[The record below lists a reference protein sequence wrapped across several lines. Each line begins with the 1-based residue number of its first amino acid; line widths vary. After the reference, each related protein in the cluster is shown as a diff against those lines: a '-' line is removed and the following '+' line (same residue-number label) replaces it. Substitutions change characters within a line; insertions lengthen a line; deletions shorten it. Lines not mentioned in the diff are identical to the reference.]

1 MRAFTTRP
9 AAARRRSATGLLYL
23 VISGL
28 LWGTGG
34 LTGSLLGRTAGLS
47 ALSVASFRLT
57 AGGLLIVVFLTA
69 SGRRWPAGRAAWS
82 RITSIG
88 LLAALF
94 QSCYFTAVALT
105 SVPLATL
112 VTIGA
117 APVIVLGVDRVT
129 GRRTGRFAV
138 ATTGLAVTGLGLLV
152 GLPSGFPETAVLAS
166 AGLAVVAA
174 AGFAAVTLAGS
185 RPVPGLD
192 DLTVTGFS
200 FTIGG
205 FALMPLA
212 QMAGGIGFRPGLAA
226 IGLLVALGTGPTAV
240 AYTLYFRGLRSAPA
254 STGALLSLLEPL
266 TGTILAAVL
275 LGERL
280 SATGFAGAAIIATA
294 VILTVQASRGRPEGL
309 GAPGPG
315 RVVRSRGSKSQ
326 ECLRDCSAGL
336 QAGSLGFRLGSDRT
350 RLGRLWQPQERAWTV
365 FDTVTITHRG
375 AKYEIGRGRDFYGI
389 WMTGAPRTQPL
400 DRWPETPEG
409 WAAAWTRF
417 ASIEAPGTISPV
429 GRRIGPALSGR
440 AAGLT
445 AAALLG
451 VGVVLG
457 IAGLFPAY
465 LGGSGLAQQADQV
478 VPHAIYLA
486 VWTASAVLILLG
498 GARLRLGALLGLGL
512 SAVTFGL
519 FFADAGTAI
528 AGTRNAGG
536 AGLVLAL
543 LGWLACAAGSVV
555 AFLVRPASA
564 PAGQPDHLGTAGSLA
579 RPRGSALGPVVL
591 LVLAGLGVAAAF
603 VPAWDTF
610 TLRTAAGQSQS
621 FTAGNAFSNPGL
633 VIAGDVAVMIALAA
647 VVIVAAFWRPV
658 RHGAVLLAGAI
669 AAMAAQAISA
679 LVQASETPSAAQ
691 FGISPAQASQL
702 GLTISSGLTAAFWI
716 YCGFLVAL
724 TVSCA
729 WMLFTPQPAAAPVP
743 PRRR

>member
-47 ALSVASFRLT
+47 AISVAAFRLT
-57 AGGLLIVVFLTA
+57 AGGLLIVVFLTV

-82 RITSIG
+82 RITAIG

-166 AGLAVVAA
+166 AGLAVLAA

-205 FALMPLA
+205 LALTPLA
-212 QMAGGIGFRPGLAA
+212 QVAGGISFRPGLAA

-280 SATGFAGAAIIATA
+280 SATGIAGAAIIAMA
-294 VILTVQASRGRPEGL
+294 VILTVQASRGRPERLGPAGRASPGVALRRTVDLVRRRTAWRRSLDHAAAASPIRPVNGGCPGRPPGRGSRGL
-309 GAPGPG
+309 GYQAGRSSRLPG
-315 RVVRSRGSKSQ
+315 RVRQ
-326 ECLRDCSAGL
+326 
-336 QAGSLGFRLGSDRT
+336 RL
-350 RLGRLWQPQERAWTV
+350 
-365 FDTVTITHRG
+365 
-375 AKYEIGRGRDFYGI
+375 
-389 WMTGAPRTQPL
+389 
-400 DRWPETPEG
+400 
-409 WAAAWTRF
+409 
-417 ASIEAPGTISPV
+417 
-429 GRRIGPALSGR
+429 R
-440 AAGLT
+440 AAGQR
-445 AAALLG
+445 AAAVPITRSG
-451 VGVVLG
+451 
-457 IAGLFPAY
+457 PA
-465 LGGSGLAQQADQV
+465 ADQGV
-478 VPHAIYLA
+478 
-486 VWTASAVLILLG
+486 
-498 GARLRLGALLGLGL
+498 
-512 SAVTFGL
+512 
-519 FFADAGTAI
+519 
-528 AGTRNAGG
+528 RNA
-536 AGLVLAL
+536 
-543 LGWLACAAGSVV
+543 
-555 AFLVRPASA
+555 
-564 PAGQPDHLGTAGSLA
+564 
-579 RPRGSALGPVVL
+579 
-591 LVLAGLGVAAAF
+591 
-603 VPAWDTF
+603 
-610 TLRTAAGQSQS
+610 
-621 FTAGNAFSNPGL
+621 
-633 VIAGDVAVMIALAA
+633 
-647 VVIVAAFWRPV
+647 
-658 RHGAVLLAGAI
+658 
-669 AAMAAQAISA
+669 
-679 LVQASETPSAAQ
+679 
-691 FGISPAQASQL
+691 
-702 GLTISSGLTAAFWI
+702 
-716 YCGFLVAL
+716 
-724 TVSCA
+724 
-729 WMLFTPQPAAAPVP
+729 
-743 PRRR
+743 